1 MKCNTCLATFPSM
14 EVIKDHYK
22 SEWHCF
28 NSKRRA
34 QNLPILRREQ
44 FQELVKASMKTSNK
58 QPVTMTMKQ
67 DHSSVTKVAVP
78 SSASSSSKNLSNQVE
93 SSSSPQ
99 QSSLKEG
106 EGEGEEGDIKSTATV
121 INGEEVVNNSKEKE
135 KEREYQPILG
145 NNVCI
150 FDDKQFPSAE
160 DCLEYMSSKYGF
172 FIPDFEYMVD
182 LEGFIEY
189 LNEKVKIGGVC
200 LYCQKRF
207 ENGRSCQHHMLS
219 KSHCKIAYDDN
230 EDDETDEY
238 EDFYDFS
245 ATYED
250 VDEVE
255 LDENG
260 EVIQDEA
267 HVATTGELI
276 LPDGK
281 ILGHRMF
288 RRYYKQYYHPQDT
301 REPILAQQR
310 EELLR
315 LGYKFGNSDA
325 KKLTVSKIN
334 EMSEI
339 EIMTNLIK
347 YQKEIRKGQM
357 IEQRGK
363 MRRENMDRRREY
375 KSTIDKLRSSE
386 NTTAKIRDYHG
397 ML

>member
-1 MKCNTCLATFPSM
+1 
-14 EVIKDHYK
+14 
-22 SEWHCF
+22 
-28 NSKRRA
+28 
-34 QNLPILRREQ
+34 
-44 FQELVKASMKTSNK
+44 
-58 QPVTMTMKQ
+58 
-67 DHSSVTKVAVP
+67 
-78 SSASSSSKNLSNQVE
+78 
-93 SSSSPQ
+93 
-99 QSSLKEG
+99 
-106 EGEGEEGDIKSTATV
+106 
-121 INGEEVVNNSKEKE
+121 
-135 KEREYQPILG
+135 
-145 NNVCI
+145 
-150 FDDKQFPSAE
+150 
-160 DCLEYMSSKYGF
+160 
-172 FIPDFEYMVD
+172 
-182 LEGFIEY
+182 
-189 LNEKVKIGGVC
+189 
-200 LYCQKRF
+200 
-207 ENGRSCQHHMLS
+207 MLS